1 MPRTTAADAVASLQ
15 EALTELPSE
24 SDVRSEFF
32 LQWRGR
38 TADALDR
45 IFHDDPEPVRQF
57 KEIEFSPRRL
67 SKDDAK
73 DAQLKLDAYLAGC
86 AAARTLLESLMWR
99 LTTAGLPKED
109 KPIQTPP
116 LTSQPMPTV
125 AQPPMAT
132 VARAPMANVAQAPPP
147 PQESIVTAPAPV
159 HVIRRPRAHE
169 SKFSDSPVLAGAPME
184 SREMCDPVRHSLA
197 RVLGAWDRG
206 ERDMALVLSA
216 QLLADLTVLSRQE
229 RFKTAFE
236 KVLSK
241 ASDPAVASTA
251 LDALKNAGPLC
262 IWSMVAAMNEVMK
275 N

>member
-1 MPRTTAADAVASLQ
+1 MLKTTAADAVADLQ
-15 EALTELPSE
+15 EALTALPSE
-24 SDVRSEFF
+24 SDVRSEYFA
-32 LQWRGR
+32 QWRGR

-57 KEIEFSPRRL
+57 KDIEFSPRRL
-67 SKDDAK
+67 TKDDAK

-109 KPIQTPP
+109 KPIQTLP
-116 LTSQPMPTV
+116 LTSEPLVFEAVV
-125 AQPPMAT
+125 A
-132 VARAPMANVAQAPPP
+132 
-147 PQESIVTAPAPV
+147 APAPV
-159 HVIRRPRAHE
+159 VTAVAAVAPVAPVLPSGPVVRRARVAE
-169 SKFSDSPVLAGAPME
+169 TRFSDSPVLAGATMD
-184 SREMCDPVRHSLA
+184 SRELCDPVRNSLA

-206 ERDMALVLSA
+206 ERDMVLLLSA
-216 QLLADLTVLSRQE
+216 QLLADLTVLSRQD

-241 ASDPAVASTA
+241 ASDPSIAATPA
-251 LDALKNAGPLC
+251 LDALKAAGPLC